1 MATNILGLNQTFP
14 IYNADGT
21 PFHDLVIHQS
31 SVESVVM
38 SLGDKISGDVYYKDN
53 TLNVTMGEYIV
64 FDGIKYVLVNP
75 PTIVRNG
82 MVSDNNGTNGMTK
95 YSFVFYHPMY
105 MVSNFP
111 FSDVAVTSD
120 EQRYLSENKNFSWI
134 GNLFDF
140 IAKLNKNL
148 EQTEWF
154 VNHNREV
161 VSTVHFLLTH

>member
-1 MATNILGLNQTFP
+1 MDNNTLGLNQTFP

-21 PFHDLVIHQS
+21 AFHDLVIHQA
-31 SVESVVM
+31 SVESTVM
-38 SLGDKISGDVYYKDN
+38 SLGDKISGDVFYKDN
-53 TLNVTMGEYIV
+53 TLVVTMGEYIV
-64 FDGIKYVLVNP
+64 YDGVKYVLVNP

-105 MVSNFP
+105 MLGNFP
-111 FSDVAVTSD
+111 FSDIAVTND
-120 EQRYLSENKNFSWI
+120 ETKYLSQSKTFSWI

-148 EQTEWF
+148 EQTDWY
-154 VNHNREV
+154 VAHNIARYDEINRWWG
-161 VSTVHFLLTH
+161 